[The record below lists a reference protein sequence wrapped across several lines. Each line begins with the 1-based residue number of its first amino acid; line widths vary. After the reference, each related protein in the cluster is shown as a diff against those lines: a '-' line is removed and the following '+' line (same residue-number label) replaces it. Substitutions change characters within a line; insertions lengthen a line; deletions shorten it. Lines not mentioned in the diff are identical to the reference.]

1 MLEGSNLSFRY
12 EPSSPW
18 IFRSLCFQL
27 APGEIVGLYG
37 PSGKGKSTLAK
48 VLAGYL
54 PPVSGSVRIGAK
66 PLESQSS
73 FPVQLLF
80 QHPELAINPRW
91 KAKKVICEGYTP
103 SGDMLQNFGVR
114 QQWLNRYPH
123 ELSGG
128 ELSRIAIV
136 RALCPQTRYLIADE
150 MTSMLDTVTQARI
163 WRALLEVA
171 ESMQLGVLVISHDR
185 VLLSKLCGR
194 IENWDALSGQ
204 HNRQNRLAAVV

>member
-1 MLEGSNLSFRY
+1 MLEGSKLSFRY
-12 EPSSPW
+12 GSSLPW
-18 IFRSLCFQL
+18 IFRSLSIQL

-54 PPVSGSVRIGAK
+54 TPVSGCVRIGTK
-66 PLESQSS
+66 PSEAQRSS
-73 FPVQLLF
+73 PVQLLF

-91 KAKKVICEGYTP
+91 KVEKVICEGYTP
-103 SGDMLQNFGVR
+103 SSEMLQNFGVL

-136 RALCPQTRYLIADE
+136 RALCPQTQYLIADE

-163 WRALLEVA
+163 WRAVLDFVK
-171 ESMQLGVLVISHDR
+171 SMRLGMLVISHDQ

-194 IENWDALSGQ
+194 IENWDALSG
-204 HNRQNRLAAVV
+204 

>member
-1 MLEGSNLSFRY
+1 MLEGCNLSFRY
-12 EPSSPW
+12 GSTLPW
-18 IFRSLCFQL
+18 ICQSLSIQL

-54 PPVSGSVRIGAK
+54 SPVSGAVHIGAK
-66 PLESQSS
+66 PLESRRTS
-73 FPVQLLF
+73 PVQLLF

-91 KAKKVICEGYTP
+91 KVKKVVSEGYSP
-103 SGDMLQNFGVR
+103 SPEVLRNFGV
-114 QQWLNRYPH
+114 QPEWLNRYPH

-136 RALCPQTRYLIADE
+136 RALGPQTQYLIADE

-163 WRALLEVA
+163 WRAVLDVA
-171 ESMQLGVLVISHDR
+171 ESMQLGMLVISHDR

-194 IENWDALSGQ
+194 LEHWDELGQGKDIEA
-204 HNRQNRLAAVV
+204 RR

>member
-1 MLEGSNLSFRY
+1 MLEGRNLSFRY
-12 EPSSPW
+12 GSSSPW
-18 IFRSLCFQL
+18 IFRSLSIQL

-54 PPVSGSVRIGAK
+54 APVSGSVRIGAK
-66 PLESQSS
+66 PLEAQRRL
-73 FPVQLLF
+73 PVQLLF

-91 KAKKVICEGYTP
+91 KAKKIISEGYPP
-103 SGDMLQNFGVR
+103 SSELLQKLGIL

-136 RALCPQTRYLIADE
+136 RALCPQTKYLIADE
-150 MTSMLDTVTQARI
+150 MTSMLDAVTQARI
-163 WRALLEVA
+163 WRAVLDIA
-171 ESMQLGVLVISHDR
+171 RSMQLGMLVISHDG

-194 IENWDALSGQ
+194 IAHWDEFG
-204 HNRQNRLAAVV
+204 

>member
-1 MLEGSNLSFRY
+1 MLEGCNLSFRY
-12 EPSSPW
+12 GSSLPW
-18 IFRSLCFQL
+18 VFRSLSIEL

-54 PPVSGSVRIGAK
+54 SPVSGSVQINTK
-66 PLESQSS
+66 PLDAQRCS
-73 FPVQLLF
+73 PVQLLF

-91 KAKKVICEGYTP
+91 KTKKVLSEGYTP
-103 SGDMLQNFGVR
+103 SSEILQNFGVR
-114 QQWLNRYPH
+114 QEWLNRYPH

-163 WRALLEVA
+163 WRAVLDVVK
-171 ESMQLGVLVISHDR
+171 SMRIGMLVISHDQ

-194 IENWDALSGQ
+194 IENWDALSG
-204 HNRQNRLAAVV
+204 